1 MRELRYAIRGLL
13 RMRAVAAI
21 AVATLAIGIGA
32 TTTMFSVVYAAF
44 LRPLPLEDPGRL
56 VVLFNTQL
64 SPREGFQRLRWS
76 WPNIVRL
83 QATATSFETIASFTP
98 SLVSISGHGDPE
110 QIDAEVVSSG
120 YFRALR
126 IAPAAGR
133 LFGSGDDTV
142 MDAEPIALI
151 SARLWKT
158 RFSGDLAALHDTIR
172 VNDVP
177 LAVAGI
183 LPEGFS
189 GLSGKAELWISPPM
203 AARLTYAG
211 YLTTPQNFI
220 SVLARLKDM
229 VTLDRANAELA
240 AISPGL
246 AGEPSRGS
254 GRWSAIAVPIDETR
268 VDPAVRRS
276 AFVLLGGAACVLLIA
291 CVNVAILLLARART
305 RQREIAVRLALG
317 ASRGSLVR
325 QLLTEGLLIAAL
337 AGATGT
343 LLSMW
348 GMDVIARAAPDVVPT
363 GRANGASIAS
373 PGRPSLDAGVLAF
386 SLAVSLGTVLVF
398 AFAPA
403 LHASRPQ
410 LTTALKEDERGG
422 GRRFRAQSLLVV
434 SDVALASF
442 LLAGS
447 GVLIESFALL
457 QAQRTGFVPD
467 NVLTFWVRPP
477 TSRFNYPE
485 DGPRII
491 ERLLTRIQAV
501 ADVESAAANRCTP
514 FMGCSRSVIFFADR
528 PGDTANPPVVGRHY
542 ASADYFRTLGI
553 PLVSGRLITDADRE
567 GTPPVAVVNQAGAR
581 LFWPGENPI
590 GKRVWFGTTTGP
602 FSDRAHAVE
611 IVGIVGDVRYET
623 IDQPASPR
631 ADFYTSYLQFAYP
644 DTMLI
649 VKARG
654 PAMSIVPSMRQAVA
668 SVDAGLP
675 IYDVMTLDE
684 RLDKAL
690 ARPRFNAALLSA
702 FCGVALL
709 LAAIGVYGVLSYSVS
724 SRLREVGVR
733 LALGADARSVFVLVL
748 AGGLRLAAIGT
759 AIGLVGALAASSLIR
774 SLATGVSASDPRIF
788 VASAA
793 VMLAVAALAASLPA
807 RRASNVDP
815 IVVLRQE

>member
-1 MRELRYAIRGLL
+1 MRELRHAIRGML
-13 RMRAVAAI
+13 RHAGRRGHCHRHARDWHRSDDDDVQCGVRRRAFVRCRSPIPIAWSSSSILSSRRGRLAAASLVVAEYHSASGNRDIVRDGRVVHAI
-21 AVATLAIGIGA
+21 AR
-32 TTTMFSVVYAAF
+32 FHQ
-44 LRPLPLEDPGRL
+44 RPRRSRTDRCRSRF
-56 VVLFNTQL
+56 VRVL
-64 SPREGFQRLRWS
+64 SR
-76 WPNIVRL
+76 
-83 QATATSFETIASFTP
+83 AS
-98 SLVSISGHGDPE
+98 
-110 QIDAEVVSSG
+110 
-120 YFRALR
+120 

-133 LFGSGDDTV
+133 LFGPGDDTAV
-142 MDAEPIALI
+142 DAEPIALI
-151 SARLWKT
+151 SARLWRT

-177 LAVAGI
+177 LAIAGV
-183 LPEGFS
+183 LPEGFT
-189 GLSGKAELWISPPM
+189 GLSGKAELWLSPPM

-220 SVLARLKDM
+220 SVLARLKDT
-229 VTLDRANAELA
+229 VALDGANAELS
-240 AISPGL
+240 AIGPGFT
-246 AGEPSRGS
+246 GEPSRGA
-254 GRWSAIAVPIDETR
+254 GQWSAVAVPIDETR

-317 ASRGSLVR
+317 ASRQSLVR

-348 GMDVIARAAPDVVPT
+348 GMDVVARAAPDVVPT
-363 GRANGASIAS
+363 GRANSASVAS
-373 PGRPSLDAGVLAF
+373 FGRPGLDARVLAF

-398 AFAPA
+398 ALAPA
-403 LHASRPQ
+403 LRASRPQ
-410 LTTALKEDERGG
+410 LTTALKDDERGG
-422 GRRFRAQSLLVV
+422 GRRSRAQSLLVV

-477 TSRFNYPE
+477 TSRFTYPE

-491 ERLLTRIQAV
+491 ERLLARIQAV
-501 ADVESAAANRCTP
+501 PDVASAAANRCTP

-528 PGDTANPPVVGRHY
+528 QGDTANPPVVGRHY

-611 IVGIVGDVRYET
+611 SWGSSATCGMRPST
-623 IDQPASPR
+623 NRRHR
-631 ADFYTSYLQFAYP
+631 ARTS
-644 DTMLI
+644 T
-649 VKARG
+649 
-654 PAMSIVPSMRQAVA
+654 
-668 SVDAGLP
+668 LP
-675 IYDVMTLDE
+675 ISNSPIPT
-684 RLDKAL
+684 R
-690 ARPRFNAALLSA
+690 
-702 FCGVALL
+702 C
-709 LAAIGVYGVLSYSVS
+709 
-724 SRLREVGVR
+724 
-733 LALGADARSVFVLVL
+733 
-748 AGGLRLAAIGT
+748 
-759 AIGLVGALAASSLIR
+759 SSLRHAGRQGR
-774 SLATGVSASDPRIF
+774 SC
-788 VASAA
+788 
-793 VMLAVAALAASLPA
+793 
-807 RRASNVDP
+807 
-815 IVVLRQE
+815 LR